1 MYIEGKIIQVNDE
14 ISGEGA
20 NGSWRKQDYILET
33 QGDYPKKICFTVW
46 GEKIDEF
53 AIKKDEEV
61 NVSINLESR
70 EYNGKWYTDIKGWK
84 VVKNNDVF

>member
-1 MYIEGKIIQVNDE
+1 MNIEGKIIEVLDE
-14 ISGEGA
+14 QSGEGA
-20 NGSWRKQDYILET
+20 NGSWRKQEYILET

-53 AIKKDEEV
+53 EIKKDEEV

-70 EYNGKWYTDIKGWK
+70 EYNSKWYTDVKAWK

>member
-1 MYIEGKIIQVNDE
+1 M
-14 ISGEGA
+14 SGEGA

-70 EYNGKWYTDIKGWK
+70 EYNSKWYTDVKAWK

>member
-70 EYNGKWYTDIKGWK
+70 EYNSKWYTDVKAWK